1 MSSRRARRGEDGEKK
16 RGSRGESFVQPR
28 KRETDAAPA
37 ETQRTA
43 LVLPV
48 HVMDRPGKSSPCENK
63 TPKRRK
69 DPHRTGQLLKENQS
83 IRVFFFISGRKTIF
97 RTNLYSRFFGLDSL
111 GCSEPILFTAP
122 ARTESEVEVASIPAR
137 FRRQVGNASV
147 YLRLFLRPPRPVPA
161 EKEEKEETRGAATGL
176 RDRGLTIWD

>member
-1 MSSRRARRGEDGEKK
+1 MSSRRAVRGEDGEKR
-16 RGSRGESFVQPR
+16 RGSRGESFVRPR

-48 HVMDRPGKSSPCENK
+48 RVMDRPGKSSPCENK

-83 IRVFFFISGRKTIF
+83 ILAFFS
-97 RTNLYSRFFGLDSL
+97 SS
-111 GCSEPILFTAP
+111 
-122 ARTESEVEVASIPAR
+122 
-137 FRRQVGNASV
+137 
-147 YLRLFLRPPRPVPA
+147 
-161 EKEEKEETRGAATGL
+161 RGAKLSFVQTCTVDFSA
-176 RDRGLTIWD
+176 LTISDPLAPSLPLSPPSLSLSLSEAQFGTFSV